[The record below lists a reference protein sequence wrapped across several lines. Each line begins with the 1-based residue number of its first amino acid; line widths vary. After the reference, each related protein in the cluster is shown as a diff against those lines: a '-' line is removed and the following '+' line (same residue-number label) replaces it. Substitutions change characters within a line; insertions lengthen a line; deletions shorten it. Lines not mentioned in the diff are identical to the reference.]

1 MVKSIL
7 LLIGW
12 NARLN
17 SGDSNPGSSPGHLN
31 EQPLI
36 TVINDLSFFKS
47 ISRKVI

>member
-1 MVKSIL
+1 MR
-7 LLIGW
+7 W

-36 TVINDLSFFKS
+36 NESKS
-47 ISRKVI
+47 LKS